1 MSARRLGSFSLLN
14 HILPGVGLLALFSA
28 PSLMADPPKEPARPA
43 VKSANSATDLLRQ
56 SLEKLR
62 TDLGP
67 DDPAV
72 KQLEQALK
80 AVTEPKPEPIPAPLF
95 APPPQAVRGDGDDF
109 FEMAEE
115 LQQQMEMLKNAI
127 QGGGL
132 QLRGGGLGGLQGNG
146 GFGGPFLIN
155 PNVMPGLGVN
165 LGKGRFGIRI
175 EAPSDV
181 LAAQLDLPPGQGIVC
196 ADVPADSVAGKAG
209 IKSHDVLLEV
219 AGKPVSSNPAE
230 FINQIKG
237 VKADQAIDVVVL
249 RKGRKETIKGIKL
262 PEAAELQPFQQM
274 QMPLPQMR
282 VPQIQLLPLQQPFPA
297 FQQPFAGGPGE
308 QIQVQQQDSA
318 FTVQMS
324 KDGAK
329 MTMTGNKEDGKPVI
343 GSIEVDAGGKI
354 TRAERIDKLPKEYQG
369 MAEKALKSV
378 R

>member
-1 MSARRLGSFSLLN
+1 MSARRLGSFSLLK
-14 HILPGVGLLALFSA
+14 HLLPGVGLLALFSA
-28 PSLMADPPKEPARPA
+28 PSLMADPPKEPGRPA

-95 APPPQAVRGDGDDF
+95 APPAQGPRGDGDDF

-132 QLRGGGLGGLQGNG
+132 QLRGGGFGGLQGNG
-146 GFGGPFLIN
+146 GFGGPFLIGPGGLQPFVAN
-155 PNVMPGLGVN
+155 PS
-165 LGKGRFGIRI
+165 KGRFGIRI

-181 LAAQLDLPPGQGIVC
+181 LAAQLDLPHGQGIVC

-230 FINQIKG
+230 FINQITG

-262 PEAAELQPFQQM
+262 PEAAELQALPQVQM
-274 QMPLPQMR
+274 HLPQMR
-282 VPQIQLLPLQQPFPA
+282 GPQIQLLPLQQPFPA

-308 QIQVQQQDSA
+308 QIQVRQQDSA

-354 TRAERIDKLPKEYQG
+354 TRAESIDKLPKEYQG